1 MDHFINI
8 EQFLAHSEKRAF
20 IMARLA
26 TRDDEVAL
34 DIVQDAMLKLVSKYS
49 NKQSNE
55 WPPLFY
61 RILQSRI
68 NDWHRKQTV
77 RNRWRS
83 WFGYSNKESNH
94 DNELPEPALE
104 NHSIESDIQ
113 PHEVADN
120 LEFSQALQSAISQL
134 PVRQQQAFL
143 LRAWEG
149 HSTIETAKIMS
160 CSQGSVKTHYSR
172 AMARL
177 RKVLQEFSHEQS
189 Q

>member
-1 MDHFINI
+1 MDYYTNI

-26 TRDDEVAL
+26 TCDDEVAL

-68 NDWHRKQTV
+68 NDWHRKQSV

-83 WFGYSNKESNH
+83 WLGHTSKESNH
-94 DNELPEPALE
+94 DDELQDSRLE
-104 NHSIESDIQ
+104 NYSIESDIQ
-113 PHEVADN
+113 PQQVADD
-120 LEFSQALQSAISQL
+120 LEFRQALQNAISQL

-149 HSTIETAKIMS
+149 YSTIETAKIMG
-160 CSQGSVKTHYSR
+160 CTQGSVKTHYSR

-177 RKVLQEFSHEQS
+177 RKELQEFSYE
-189 Q
+189 